1 LGGRRGRLI
10 PVEERALAVSLIIEA
25 VEAGA
30 RVRPACEV
38 LQISVRTYQ
47 RWKKNTAMGDQRYAA
62 TRHIAR
68 KLSDDEREQVVRIC
82 CSPEYQD
89 ASPYAIYADL
99 LDKGI
104 YVASV
109 STMYRIL
116 RERGLLHHRG
126 ESRPGTRH
134 AKPAELKA
142 TGPNQ
147 VWSWDI
153 TFLPTLVN
161 GIFLYGYVLMDVWSR
176 KIVGWEVHTEESEEH
191 AREFFRRVAASQNV
205 RGVHLHSDNGNPMKG
220 TTILVLFF
228 ALGILPSYSR
238 PRVSND
244 NPFSESLFKTLKYRP
259 GYPKRFRDTDQARR
273 WFANFVHWYNTEHR
287 HSGIGYI
294 TPEDRHQGRTPQ
306 IMAHRNETLAAAR
319 AKYPERWPNGQMHWN
334 EYPVVYLN
342 PEPTTR
348 QSLMHKTA

>member
-1 LGGRRGRLI
+1 MELI
-10 PVEERALAVSLIIEA
+10 QEA

-47 RWKKNTAMGDQRYAA
+47 RWKKNAASCDQRATA
-62 TRHIAR
+62 TRVIAGR
-68 KLSDDEREQVVRIC
+68 LSDDDREQVVRIC
-82 CSPEYQD
+82 CSPEYQN
-89 ASPYAIYADL
+89 ASPRAIYADL

-104 YVASV
+104 YIASA

-126 ESRPGTRH
+126 ETRPGIRH

-153 TFLPTLVN
+153 TYLPTFIN
-161 GIFLYGYVLMDVWSR
+161 GIFLYAYVLMDVWSR
-176 KIVGWEVHTEESEEH
+176 KIVGWEVHTEESEAH
-191 AREFFRRVAASQNV
+191 ARDFFRRMAASQNV

-244 NPFSESLFKTLKYRP
+244 NAFSESLFKTLKYRP
-259 GYPKRFRDTDQARR
+259 GYPKRFRDTEHART
-273 WFANFVHWYNTEHR
+273 WFADFVHWYNTEHR

-294 TPEDRHQGRTPQ
+294 TPEDRHRGKAPQ
-306 IMAHRNETLAAAR
+306 IMAHRNEVLAAAR
-319 AKYPERWPNGQMHWN
+319 AKHPERWPNGQMRWN

>member
-1 LGGRRGRLI
+1 MELI
-10 PVEERALAVSLIIEA
+10 QEA

-47 RWKKNTAMGDQRYAA
+47 RWKKNTACGDRRATA
-62 TRHIAR
+62 TRTVAR
-68 KLSDDEREQVVRIC
+68 RLSDDEREEIVRTC

-89 ASPYAIYADL
+89 ASPRAIYADL

-104 YVASV
+104 YLASA

-116 RERGLLHHRG
+116 RERDLLHHRR

-153 TFLPTLVN
+153 TFLPTFVN
-161 GIFLYGYVLMDVWSR
+161 GIYLYGYVLMDVWSR
-176 KIVGWEVHTEESEEH
+176 KIVGWEVHTEESVAH
-191 AREFFRRVAASQNV
+191 ARDFFRRVAASQNV
-205 RGVHLHSDNGNPMKG
+205 RGVHLHSDNGSPMKG

-228 ALGILPSYSR
+228 TLGILPSYSR

-259 GYPKRFRDTDQARR
+259 GYPKRFRDTEHARN
-273 WFANFVHWYNTEHR
+273 WFADFVHWYNTEHR

-294 TPEDRHQGRTPQ
+294 TPENRHRGKAPQ
-306 IMAHRNETLAAAR
+306 IMAQRNEVLTAAR
-319 AKYPERWPNGQMHWN
+319 AKHPERWPNGQMHWN
-334 EYPVVYLN
+334 KYPVVYLN
-342 PEPTTR
+342 PEPKTR